1 MADKLHL
8 TPLDIVNKKFSIDF
22 KGYESNEVDHMLDEV
37 IEDYQMY
44 QDMVDS
50 LQQKVSDLEK
60 TNALLRAR
68 MVELEGKERAIS
80 KDSNPML
87 QGANNVDILKRLSKL
102 ENEVFNNNNDSN
114 RKH

>member
-8 TPLDIVNKKFSIDF
+8 TPLDIVNKKLSIDF
-22 KGYESNEVDHMLDEV
+22 KGYDSNEVDHMLDEV

-60 TNALLRAR
+60 TNALLRAK

>member
-8 TPLDIVNKKFSIDF
+8 TPRDIVDKKFSIDF
-22 KGYESNEVDHMLDEV
+22 KGYDSTEVDHMLDQV
-37 IEDYQMY
+37 IEDYQIY

-50 LQQKVSDLEK
+50 LQQKVNDLEK
-60 TNALLRAR
+60 TNASLRAK

-80 KDSNPML
+80 EDADPMKI
-87 QGANNVDILKRLSKL
+87 GANNVDILKRLSKL
-102 ENEVFNNNNDSN
+102 EQEVFNSDPS